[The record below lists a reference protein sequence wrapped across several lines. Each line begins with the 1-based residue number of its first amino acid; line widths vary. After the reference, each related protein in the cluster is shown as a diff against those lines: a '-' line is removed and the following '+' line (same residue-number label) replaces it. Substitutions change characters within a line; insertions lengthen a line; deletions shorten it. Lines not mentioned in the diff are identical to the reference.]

1 MEISRKTGAVIA
13 QTAVY
18 LLAALVFLL
27 PLVRLLLMGVTLED
41 GYGLDNFATLLAE
54 ERTREAIVNT
64 IIIAVT
70 STVPVSY
77 THLTLPTT

>member
-41 GYGLDNFATLLAE
+41 
-54 ERTREAIVNT
+54 
-64 IIIAVT
+64 
-70 STVPVSY
+70 
-77 THLTLPTT
+77 

>member
-64 IIIAVT
+64 IIICSLV
-70 STVPVSY
+70 VSSI
-77 THLTLPTT
+77 